1 MAHPLELDA
10 STTLSLPHPLEEAE
24 AHYLRALKAA
34 LDRKDAVQVV
44 AAPPNADPGAV
55 GALFHS
61 LRRPLVYATDGTA
74 SCERAA
80 GAMRSSGCGVVVL
93 TSRRRACTNEEVLSS
108 ARSDFEVLRRAAG
121 RKGDDVPVKRRKLDA
136 CAYARAKSDA
146 DNADVIILDARL
158 ILDPRSSLTLP
169 EKAVVLFDDA
179 VDVEGLARSLASV
192 RVDEALLDRADR
204 ECAR

>member
-1 MAHPLELDA
+1 M
-10 STTLSLPHPLEEAE
+10 
-24 AHYLRALKAA
+24 RA
-34 LDRKDAVQVV
+34 
-44 AAPPNADPGAV
+44 
-55 GALFHS
+55 
-61 LRRPLVYATDGTA
+61 
-74 SCERAA
+74 
-80 GAMRSSGCGVVVL
+80 SGCGVVVL

-158 ILDPRSSLTLP
+158 ILDPRHRLALP

-179 VDVEGLARSLASV
+179 VDVEGLARQLASV
-192 RVDEALLDRADR
+192 RVDDASGFAAGDTVVVERAPSAEWIASIGMDAIADCDDGGGCYDWDPADL
-204 ECAR
+204 EN